1 MGERSPAHSFMN
13 ENEKTTEGLRRL
25 PLWRTCL
32 EELRAR
38 GQIRHGQTIDAHH
51 LEKALDCDRNSI
63 AFSFAVSNIRRELE
77 EDGYYLSGRGQHG
90 NQFVIL
96 PPASNADVMRAY
108 AREAANALKR
118 GVILGTN
125 TRLDTLSEADRKRH
139 ESILERIATK
149 AALLTRSQQIAKVLR
164 KNNPK
169 LLQG

>member
-1 MGERSPAHSFMN
+1 MN
-13 ENEKTTEGLRRL
+13 ENEKTEGLRRL

-38 GQIRHGQTIDAHH
+38 GQIQYGATIDATY
-51 LEKALDCDRNSI
+51 LEQALDCSRDSI
-63 AFSFAVSNIRRELE
+63 EFSFLVSNIRHELL
-77 EDGYYLSGRGQHG
+77 EDGYYLSGRGQSG

-96 PPASNADVMRAY
+96 PPASNADVMTAY

-139 ESILERIATK
+139 ESVLERIATK
-149 AALLTRSQQIAKVLR
+149 AALVSRSQQIAKALR
-164 KNNPK
+164 KSNPK